1 MKILEDNGKDVDIP
15 IGKSAS
21 TALAIGNK
29 IKSLLDPE
37 NGPKFPMTT
46 GDFVED
52 NRQLHQRTLHHH
64 LGTVN
69 ADNIKIISDYL
80 KEQQMPIPESMEDLE
95 SLLRHKSFA
104 RNMLSMAVTSE
115 SFKFTG
121 FAYQI
126 PNSDYFLCIGT
137 EVTNIGWVT
146 QALNRVSDMLGYPTD
161 TSREPRISVAIR
173 RAT

>member
-1 MKILEDNGKDVDIP
+1 MKILEDNGKEVDIP

-37 NGPKFPMTT
+37 KEQKFPMTT

-69 ADNIKIISDYL
+69 ADNIGKISGYL
-80 KEQQMPIPESMEDLE
+80 KEHQMPIPESMEELE
-95 SLLRHKSFA
+95 ALLRNQSFA
-104 RNMLSMAVTSE
+104 GNMNPIAVTSE

-126 PNSDYFLCIGT
+126 PDSEYFLCIGT
-137 EVTNIGWVT
+137 EVANIGRVM
-146 QALNRVSDMLGYPTD
+146 QVINRVSDMLKYPTD

-173 RAT
+173 RTI